1 LTLDLSPS
9 RNIMHFIARARATF
23 VTTRPY
29 PVTGRRAFVMKRRGL
44 TNILR
49 AALFDATFNDKAG

>member
-1 LTLDLSPS
+1 
-9 RNIMHFIARARATF
+9 MHFIARARATF